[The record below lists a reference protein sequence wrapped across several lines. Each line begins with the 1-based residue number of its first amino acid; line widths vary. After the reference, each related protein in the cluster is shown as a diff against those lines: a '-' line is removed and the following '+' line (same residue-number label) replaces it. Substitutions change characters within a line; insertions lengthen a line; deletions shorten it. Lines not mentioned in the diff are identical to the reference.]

1 MRYAALALAA
11 CLTLVFLAT
20 CGKDSP
26 TKPKPPQPPPP
37 PTPAPV
43 ATRIA
48 VTPSPLA
55 FASLGQI
62 QQLTAVVY
70 DQNGSVITGA
80 VVTWSSGDTN
90 VVTVTGQGSVRA
102 VGIGST
108 QITARSGS
116 ASATVPVKVAQVAA
130 SIRLSPER
138 LTLGVLGRTATFQ
151 ATVLDAGRQAIPDA
165 PVTWTSS
172 DESVATVSDEGVV
185 TAVGNGTSTI
195 TATSGGA
202 TATGDVMVAQDAS
215 LIEVMPA
222 SARFEAIGQTL
233 QLEAVVYDPDGS
245 AISEAEINWT
255 SGDPL
260 VVTVDDEGVL
270 TAVGQGMTKVTAE
283 LGEASTSIP
292 VAVMQEVA
300 DLEVAPA
307 TAALVVGDTLQI
319 TTRATDALGVEVA
332 EAKID
337 WSSSDEDAATVD
349 AAGVVIAVGAG
360 AATITAA
367 LGDVAAE
374 SYLEIARRIPMM
386 IEVMPESVYLSAIGA
401 TAMLSAVVYDQRGR
415 PMADVPLAWTSGDP
429 AVAEIDDEGL
439 VTSIAEGTTE
449 ITAIGEGASASVTVV
464 VKQVVSALTI
474 SRISAEMVLG
484 DTLRIRAQAR
494 DALNVPVTSAI
505 IEWTSS
511 DESVAA
517 VDPEGL
523 VRAVGEGTA
532 EITASAAGVSIAARI
547 TVMHPDRPLLTMLY
561 NAWDGPNWNTQTNW
575 LSSEP
580 LDEWHGVKFGEDNR
594 VSSLNLSKNNL
605 VGSLPPVI
613 GRLSGLRGLALDG
626 NRLRGGIPG
635 ELGQLGNL
643 SHLYLSDNMLSGPV
657 PAEIGGLTRLV
668 HLCLDRNRLTGA
680 VPPEIGR
687 LLNLKWLHLF
697 FNLELAGPLPS
708 TITALR
714 LDALLLQGTGLCVP
728 NEPEFV
734 SWLAGITESKA
745 NSCDGLDPD
754 REALEAL
761 YNATDGASWTNNT
774 NWLTDAPLRNWRG
787 VQTNTRGRVTS
798 LRLNSNNLR
807 GSLPRELGLLAR
819 LRVLDLHKNNLT
831 GDIPVELEQ
840 LVDLESIQL
849 WRNAL
854 TGEIPRGF
862 FQLNHLETLDLANN
876 QLTGTIPPTTGRL
889 SRLKVIDLSDNDLTG
904 GIPSEIVQVESLQYL
919 RMVNNRLSGEIPPE
933 LGRLY
938 NLTGLLLNGNELS
951 GTIPPELA
959 ELSNLINLQLGL
971 NDLTGSIPSEFARL
985 NGLGQLSLR
994 FNRLTGAIPPELG
1007 QLENMHTLFLDHN
1020 RLTGGVPAEL
1030 GSAPEL
1036 RKLWLHENPDLEGPL
1051 PVELTRLGDVETF
1064 QVYGTRLCAPPGPEF
1079 AAWLESIRSTRGVPI
1094 CPDVVFEDREALI
1107 ALYDTAGGPEWRD
1120 NTNWLSD
1127 LPLGQWFGV
1136 VSDERER
1143 VIELNLGDNNLA
1155 GGLPAELSSLLGLR
1169 RLVLVNN
1176 PALAGPLPRALARLE
1191 LESLLLDG
1199 TMLCSSPEDVFQD
1212 WLKDLVD
1219 VAIPLCPPP
1228 TEREALIALYNA
1240 TDGPN
1245 WRQSTNWL
1253 SDLPLD
1259 QWFGVTADGTDR
1271 VRELILFNNGLR
1283 GTIPPELGGLEHV
1296 LTLSITDNE
1305 LVGGI
1310 PREFGNLASV
1320 HFLDLSNNQL
1330 TGDIPSEMGGLVRL
1344 EHLRLAKNYLRGAIP
1359 PSLGGLGSLVQLELS
1374 YNDLSGTIP
1383 QSLGDLGELKY
1394 LYLIDNG
1401 LGGEI
1406 PSELGDTA
1414 RLERLYL
1421 NGNNLSGVVPESL
1434 GDLRRLEVL
1443 DLSGNNDLNGPLPDA
1458 LTDLHLSFLKL
1469 NGTGLCAPPGDDF
1482 RSWLNDIPEQSG
1494 VSTCVSSM
1502 GTAIYLTQATQSR
1515 SDPVPLVAGDPALA
1529 RVFFTLEE
1537 GVVHMPPVRVLFY
1550 HGDHVVHSSEIPA
1563 EGTRVPSQ
1571 IDESSLM
1578 YSAEA
1583 AVPGSI
1589 LVPGLEVV
1597 VEIDPEGTLP
1607 RETGIAGRV
1616 PETGGIAV
1624 DVREMP
1630 LFDLT
1635 LVPLVWENGPDYS
1648 TVSQS
1653 EGLTEDDDL
1662 FRLTRDLL
1670 PVGDFDLTVRDF
1682 AWTSVDPV
1690 NRNDERIDELFR
1702 ELAAIRTM
1710 DGSTGHYMGILRPV
1724 TSGNIGGIADVAGH
1738 LSLSTI
1744 DGENIAHEL
1753 GHNFNLEHAPC
1764 GSFIGY
1770 TDPDYPISDGSIGSW
1785 GYDFRGNSLIS
1796 PETPDLMSYC
1806 NPRWIGAYHFTK
1818 ALEFRLFDE
1827 TRLASAI
1834 SVPTNSLL
1842 VWGGRDSAGNLV
1854 LEPAFEVDAL
1864 PSLPQT
1870 DGPYHI
1876 RGTDEDGNELFS
1888 LRFDIAG
1895 IADVDDGGAFAF
1907 AIPLRPDW
1915 SSRLYS
1921 LELTGPEGTAK
1932 VGRNGDESVALLRD
1946 MNTGRIRGFLRD
1958 WPDPSVGR
1966 AAGRRT
1972 APGPG
1977 LDVMISRG
1985 VPGTAVRQP

>member
-26 TKPKPPQPPPP
+26 TKPKPPQPPPTP
-37 PTPAPV
+37 PPPPV

-80 VVTWSSGDTN
+80 LVTWSSGDTN

-108 QITARSGS
+108 QITARSAG

-464 VKQVVSALTI
+464 VKQVVGAIVI
-474 SRISAEMVLG
+474 SQVTAEMVLG

-626 NRLRGGIPG
+626 NRLRGGIPA

-1120 NTNWLSD
+1120 NTNWLND
-1127 LPLGQWFGV
+1127 LPLG
-1136 VSDERER
+1136 
-1143 VIELNLGDNNLA
+1143 
-1155 GGLPAELSSLLGLR
+1155 
-1169 RLVLVNN
+1169 
-1176 PALAGPLPRALARLE
+1176 
-1191 LESLLLDG
+1191 
-1199 TMLCSSPEDVFQD
+1199 
-1212 WLKDLVD
+1212 
-1219 VAIPLCPPP
+1219 
-1228 TEREALIALYNA
+1228 
-1240 TDGPN
+1240 
-1245 WRQSTNWL
+1245 
-1253 SDLPLD
+1253 
-1259 QWFGVTADGTDR
+1259 
-1271 VRELILFNNGLR
+1271 
-1283 GTIPPELGGLEHV
+1283 
-1296 LTLSITDNE
+1296 
-1305 LVGGI
+1305 
-1310 PREFGNLASV
+1310 
-1320 HFLDLSNNQL
+1320 
-1330 TGDIPSEMGGLVRL
+1330 
-1344 EHLRLAKNYLRGAIP
+1344 
-1359 PSLGGLGSLVQLELS
+1359 
-1374 YNDLSGTIP
+1374 
-1383 QSLGDLGELKY
+1383 
-1394 LYLIDNG
+1394 
-1401 LGGEI
+1401 
-1406 PSELGDTA
+1406 
-1414 RLERLYL
+1414 
-1421 NGNNLSGVVPESL
+1421 
-1434 GDLRRLEVL
+1434 
-1443 DLSGNNDLNGPLPDA
+1443 
-1458 LTDLHLSFLKL
+1458 
-1469 NGTGLCAPPGDDF
+1469 
-1482 RSWLNDIPEQSG
+1482 
-1494 VSTCVSSM
+1494 
-1502 GTAIYLTQATQSR
+1502 
-1515 SDPVPLVAGDPALA
+1515 
-1529 RVFFTLEE
+1529 
-1537 GVVHMPPVRVLFY
+1537 
-1550 HGDHVVHSSEIPA
+1550 
-1563 EGTRVPSQ
+1563 
-1571 IDESSLM
+1571 
-1578 YSAEA
+1578 
-1583 AVPGSI
+1583 
-1589 LVPGLEVV
+1589 
-1597 VEIDPEGTLP
+1597 
-1607 RETGIAGRV
+1607 
-1616 PETGGIAV
+1616 
-1624 DVREMP
+1624 
-1630 LFDLT
+1630 
-1635 LVPLVWENGPDYS
+1635 
-1648 TVSQS
+1648 
-1653 EGLTEDDDL
+1653 
-1662 FRLTRDLL
+1662 
-1670 PVGDFDLTVRDF
+1670 
-1682 AWTSVDPV
+1682 
-1690 NRNDERIDELFR
+1690 
-1702 ELAAIRTM
+1702 
-1710 DGSTGHYMGILRPV
+1710 
-1724 TSGNIGGIADVAGH
+1724 
-1738 LSLSTI
+1738 
-1744 DGENIAHEL
+1744 
-1753 GHNFNLEHAPC
+1753 
-1764 GSFIGY
+1764 
-1770 TDPDYPISDGSIGSW
+1770 
-1785 GYDFRGNSLIS
+1785 
-1796 PETPDLMSYC
+1796 
-1806 NPRWIGAYHFTK
+1806 
-1818 ALEFRLFDE
+1818 
-1827 TRLASAI
+1827 
-1834 SVPTNSLL
+1834 
-1842 VWGGRDSAGNLV
+1842 
-1854 LEPAFEVDAL
+1854 
-1864 PSLPQT
+1864 
-1870 DGPYHI
+1870 
-1876 RGTDEDGNELFS
+1876 
-1888 LRFDIAG
+1888 
-1895 IADVDDGGAFAF
+1895 
-1907 AIPLRPDW
+1907 
-1915 SSRLYS
+1915 
-1921 LELTGPEGTAK
+1921 
-1932 VGRNGDESVALLRD
+1932 
-1946 MNTGRIRGFLRD
+1946 
-1958 WPDPSVGR
+1958 
-1966 AAGRRT
+1966 
-1972 APGPG
+1972 
-1977 LDVMISRG
+1977 
-1985 VPGTAVRQP
+1985 